1 MKWVVVAGFL
11 LCFANNIRAGVRGRD
26 LPFGKECLPGSQWI
40 SQCNSCTCNADGRPA
55 CTDRI
60 CPGHENEPMRQ
71 CAPSTR
77 WQIECFNTCS
87 CGPEGT
93 ASCTELGCADEN
105 PYPNDREGIE
115 KESSVPAIRSAPSEK
130 AVVCAANRMFI
141 KDCNTCWCNE
151 DGTSYF
157 CTRKVCVPELPD
169 ETTTEEPEELGVIKR
184 QCRPDEV
191 FEMDCNMC
199 RCNPDGKSFSC
210 TRRACIPE
218 DDGKNSSLIRKA
230 RATSQETPKTCQPGQ
245 EFRMDCNKCLCDNE
259 GQDYSCTR
267 IDCASLHN
275 NNNGGVRRKREVATQ
290 AIECTPGSV
299 FEQGCKVCRCAQ
311 DGRHAICPTHCQNEK
326 KLSEN
331 DISNTDSDPSFRC
344 NPGEQFKRSCNDCT
358 CSADGRSFFC
368 TLRLCEQEITPNI

>member
-169 ETTTEEPEELGVIKR
+169 ETTTEEPE
-184 QCRPDEV
+184 
-191 FEMDCNMC
+191 
-199 RCNPDGKSFSC
+199 
-210 TRRACIPE
+210 
-218 DDGKNSSLIRKA
+218 NSSLIRKA